1 MRDALIHLH
10 AATCLFPFGKV
21 FTVIGLIAD
30 LDPVF
35 GWQVFLVPDP
45 VLDDI

>member
-21 FTVIGLIAD
+21 FTGIGLIAD
-30 LDPVF
+30 LDLVL
-35 GWQVFLVPDP
+35 GWQVFLVSDP
-45 VLDDI
+45 ILDEI